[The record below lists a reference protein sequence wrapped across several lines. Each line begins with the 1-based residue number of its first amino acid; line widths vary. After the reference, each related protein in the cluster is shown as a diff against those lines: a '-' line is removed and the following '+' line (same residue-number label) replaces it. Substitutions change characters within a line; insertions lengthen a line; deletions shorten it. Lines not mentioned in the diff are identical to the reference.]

1 MQKLLLQTAINSQLI
16 QKPSTEQKENIE
28 PQKKFKIRATSTQKP
43 QPDSQQLKDLRIQ
56 LKVQT
61 DRAELAE
68 KVATEHKTSIMAL
81 QEHVCQ

>member
-68 KVATEHKTSIMAL
+68 KIAIEHKTSIMAL